1 MEGKRFIVSVVVS
14 VIFAVSGAY
23 SAFDAGDSLSEEPL
37 NIIRM
42 TPDGEDVP
50 PRRQITI
57 QFNRPVVP
65 LGRMDRTDEE
75 IPVEIEPSCNCQWR
89 WLNTSTLACQLG
101 EKDALRPATRYR
113 VTVQPG
119 IMTEDGSTI
128 SEVYEHE
135 FITERPKIRYAHF
148 SNWRSPGAPVIR
160 ITLDQPVTEDS
171 VEDHVYFS
179 LAEKD
184 AKRSQ
189 AKVEPDPEDYEKPRF
204 IRLIGERYYLDFGDQ
219 EPEKSD
225 DDLRQVDG
233 VEARRVWLV
242 SPEQELPLDTS
253 VALKI
258 EPGLVSAL
266 GPERGITDGIIVGFD
281 TFPGF
286 KFLGVR
292 CEADDLYLFR
302 ARFRIFNNR
311 EVLIE
316 PDDPLDSQPK
326 CNPLGRV
333 SLAFSSPV
341 IAEEVKRHVVITPDL
356 AGGRDDYDPWA
367 DRSGYSNLR
376 RAHRKGN
383 TYTVRLPEIL
393 KAWQEY
399 HIRSEPGT
407 LRDEFGRTL
416 PEPIDLRFFTDHRSP
431 HFDLIHNTAVLEKEV
446 DTEVPLVVTNL
457 DEVTLE
463 YARLTPEG
471 RKDELIRKMEIPE
484 VADVAFPIEL
494 GVRKM
499 LDGETG
505 AVYGRISSKPHVE
518 KYKCDYEF
526 FSQVTPYQLHV
537 KIGHFNTLVWV
548 TELDSG
554 EPVKGANV
562 RIYKDSIDSL
572 STEGTVL
579 EKAVTNDHGIA
590 ILAGTEKLDPN
601 LDTLRWWCEEGCF
614 ACQRLFVRVSKDQD
628 MALLPL
634 AREFTVD
641 TYRAS
646 QFTVHSRTTKPY
658 GHIHSWGT
666 TAQGVY
672 RVGDTIEYKL
682 YVRDQDNKT
691 FILPPLRTYKLEV
704 KDPKGKTVHEVRDM
718 ALSEFGAYQG
728 EFAVSKTGTVG
739 WYTFILAS
747 DFAELTWQPLRVLV
761 SDFTPSPFRVENEIN
776 GDLFHQDDE
785 VETTTYARLHSG
797 GPYTD
802 ASARVTARLNSRSFH
817 SKDPSAKGFIFDTES
832 DSRRQT
838 HTVFQSEE
846 MLDDEGKLFSR
857 FVLPDKEILYGRLT
871 VESAVRDDRGKSI
884 ACSVS
889 ADYVGRD
896 RFVGLKKTKWVFHE
910 DETSPIL
917 YLVVDEIGRP
927 VKGSEVAI
935 HVERL
940 VTKASRVKGAGN
952 AFLTEYVDEWIAVAE
967 KQYESTEEP
976 EAFEFVPS
984 EPGSFRITA
993 SIEDTKGRPHSTQI
1007 HAWVAGKGRV
1017 VWREPTDNSLQ
1028 IIPEQETYS
1037 VGDTARYLIKN
1048 PFPGATALVSIERY
1062 GVLRHWTEKLATS
1075 TPVIEFPVEPDDV
1088 PGFYLSVVVISPRVD
1103 KPLGDGNVDL
1113 GKPAFR
1119 MGYVSVPV
1127 KDPYKEIIVD
1137 VRPEKEV
1144 YKPRDNA
1151 RVELQ
1156 ARPRHADK
1164 QEPIE
1169 FAVTVLDEAVFDLLL
1184 NGRDYFDVY
1193 KGFYHLDG
1201 LDLKN
1206 YSLLTR
1212 LVGRQKFEKKGANS
1226 GGGGG
1231 PDVSMRSIFKF
1242 VSYWNP
1248 ALRADSKGRAT
1259 IEFEVPDNL
1268 TGWRVFAIAVTP
1280 TDRMGLGDEG
1290 FKVNRPTEIRP
1301 VMPNQ
1306 VTEGDRFKAG
1316 FSVMNRTE
1324 NPRILSVVIDVS
1336 GPLDQTGEEN
1346 SYKEKIELGPYKRTT
1361 VFMPIQTKG
1370 FGELDFAVTA
1380 RDSIDADGLRH
1391 ETPVN
1396 KRHSPETA
1404 ATYGTTIGDRVI
1416 ESLLFPEAIHRDV
1429 GGVSVVTSPTVIGNI
1444 EGAFRK
1450 MRDYPY
1456 TCWEQVLSKG
1466 VIASHYLSLRD
1477 YLPNDFIWEGS
1488 EGLPEETLELASNH
1502 QAPDG
1507 GMAYYIPANR
1517 YVSPFLSAY
1526 TALAFNWL
1534 RDSGYEIPEQV
1545 EKKLHNYLE
1554 GSLMRD
1560 VTPTFYTQG
1569 MSSTVRAVALAALAS
1584 HGRVSLSDLR
1594 RFQSH
1599 VPFMSLFGKA
1609 HYLQAAMDMEG
1620 AESLALEVA
1629 EQILGHSS
1637 QTGSKFLFNEELDD
1651 SFVRILATSVRAN
1664 AAILRAFVELSRKE
1678 YSKDLVGD
1686 IPFKLVRSI
1695 TQTRGSRDHWE
1706 NTQENMFCMNAL
1718 IEYSRIYESEAPEM
1732 TVCVLMDAE
1741 SIGKAAFRD
1750 LRDDPVTFERPM
1762 TEVDPGRKV
1771 EIEIEREGRGRLYYT
1786 ARMAFAPLEEHATR
1800 VNAGMEIRR
1809 EYSVERG
1816 GEWVLLASPMEIRR
1830 GELVRVDIFLS
1841 LPTARNF
1848 VVVDDPV
1855 PGGLEPISR
1864 DLATTSAVDAEKGAF
1879 KAAGG
1884 SWWFRFSDWRSYNVS
1899 RWCFY
1904 HKELR
1909 HDSVR
1914 FYSDFLPAGNYHLSY
1929 TAQTIAEGRFV
1940 VMPVHAEEMYD
1951 PDVFGKGIPGTLI
1964 VSDEE

>member
-14 VIFAVSGAY
+14 VIFAASGAY
-23 SAFDAGDSLSEEPL
+23 SAYHEGDFSSEEPL
-37 NIIRM
+37 KIIRM
-42 TPDGEDVP
+42 SPDGEDVP
-50 PRRQITI
+50 SGRQITI
-57 QFNRPVVP
+57 QFDRPVVP

-75 IPVEIEPSCNCQWR
+75 TPVEIEPSCNCQWR
-89 WLNTSTLACQLG
+89 WLNTSALACQLG
-101 EKDALRPATRYR
+101 EEDALRPATRYR
-113 VTVQPG
+113 IIVHPG
-119 IMTEDGSTI
+119 IMAQDGSTI

-148 SNWRSPGAPVIR
+148 RTWRSPGVPVIR
-160 ITLDQPVTEDS
+160 VTLDQPVSRDS

-179 LAEKD
+179 LAGKETI
-184 AKRSQ
+184 RSQ
-189 AKVEPDPEDYEKPRF
+189 AKVEPDQDDYEKPRF
-204 IRLIGERYYLDFGDQ
+204 IRLIGEKYYLDFGEQ
-219 EPEKSD
+219 EPEKSE

-253 VALKI
+253 VELKI

-266 GPERGITDGIIVGFD
+266 GPERGITEGIIVSFD

-292 CEADDLYLFR
+292 CKAEKLNLFR
-302 ARFRIFNNR
+302 SRFRVFNKR
-311 EVLIE
+311 EVLID
-316 PDDPLDSQPK
+316 PDAPLDSQPK

-341 IAEEVKRHVVITPDL
+341 IAQEVKEHAIITPDL

-367 DRSGYSNLR
+367 EIYGYSYLGGAN
-376 RAHRKGN
+376 RKGN
-383 TYTVRLPEIL
+383 TYTVPLPEIL

-416 PEPIDLRFFTDHRSP
+416 PEAIDLRFFTDHRSP

-463 YARLTPEG
+463 YKRLTPEG
-471 RKDELIRKMEIPE
+471 RKDKLTRKMEIPE
-484 VADVAFPIEL
+484 VEDVAFPIEL

-505 AVYGRISSKPHVE
+505 AVYGRISSKPHVD

-554 EPVKGANV
+554 EPVRGANIT
-562 RIYKDSIDSL
+562 IYKDSIESL

-579 EKAVTNDHGIA
+579 EKAVTDDQGIA

-601 LDTLRWWCEEGCF
+601 LDTLSWWCEEGCF

-646 QFTVHSRTTKPY
+646 QFTVYSRTTKPY

-691 FILPPLRTYKLEV
+691 FILPPLRTYRLEV
-704 KDPKGKTVHEVRDM
+704 KDPKGKTVHEVMDM

-728 EFAVSKTGTVG
+728 EFAVPKTGAVG
-739 WYTFILAS
+739 WYSFILAS
-747 DFAELTWQPLRVLV
+747 DFAEFSWQPLRVLV
-761 SDFTPSPFRVENEIN
+761 SDFTPSPFRVENEVN
-776 GDLFHQDDE
+776 VDLFHQNDE

-802 ASARVTARLNSRSFH
+802 ASARVTARLNSRSFLP
-817 SKDPSAKGFIFDTES
+817 KDPSAKGFIFDTDS
-832 DSRRQT
+832 DSRRET

-846 MLDDEGKLFSR
+846 MLDNEGRLVSR
-857 FVLPDKEILYGRLT
+857 FVLPDKGILYGRLT

-884 ACSVS
+884 ACSIS

-896 RFVGLKKTKWVFHE
+896 RFVGLKKTKWVFYE
-910 DETSPIL
+910 DETSPIS

-927 VKGSEVAI
+927 VKGTEVDI
-935 HVERL
+935 LVERL
-940 VTKASRVKGAGN
+940 VTRASRVKGAGN

-967 KQYESTEEP
+967 KQYHSTEET
-976 EAFEFVPS
+976 ETFEFVPS
-984 EPGSFRITA
+984 EPGCYRITA

-1007 HAWVAGKGRV
+1007 DAWVAGKGRV
-1017 VWREPTDNSLQ
+1017 VWREPADNSLQ
-1028 IIPEQETYS
+1028 IIPEQGAYS

-1048 PFPGATALVSIERY
+1048 PFPGAIALVTIERY
-1062 GVLRHWTEKLATS
+1062 GVLRHWTERLATS
-1075 TPVIEFPVEPDDV
+1075 TPIIEFQVQPDDV

-1103 KPLGDGNVDL
+1103 KPLGDGNIDL
-1113 GKPAFR
+1113 GKPTFR

-1137 VRPEKEV
+1137 VKPQKEV
-1144 YKPRDNA
+1144 CKPRDTV

-1156 ARPRHADK
+1156 ASPRHAEK

-1193 KGFYHLDG
+1193 KGFYDLDG

-1212 LVGRQKFEKKGANS
+1212 LVGRQRFEKKGANS

-1231 PDVSMRSIFKF
+1231 PDVSMRSVFKF

-1248 ALRADSKGRAT
+1248 ALKADSKGRAT

-1268 TGWRVFAIAVTP
+1268 TGWRVFAMAVTP
-1280 TDRMGLGDEG
+1280 SDRMGLGDEG

-1306 VTEGDRFKAG
+1306 VTEGDRFEAG

-1324 NPRILSVVIDVS
+1324 KPRTLSVTVDVS
-1336 GPLDQTGEEN
+1336 GPMDQTGEETVH
-1346 SYKEKIELGPYKRTT
+1346 KEKIVLGPYKRTT
-1361 VFMPIQTKG
+1361 VFMPIQTMG
-1370 FGELDFAVTA
+1370 FGELKFAVTA
-1380 RDSIDADGLRH
+1380 RDAIDADGLKH
-1391 ETPVN
+1391 VTPVH
-1396 KRHSPETA
+1396 RRRSPETA

-1416 ESLLFPEAIHRDV
+1416 ESLLFPEGIHTDV
-1429 GGVSVVTSPTVIGNI
+1429 GGVSVVTSPTVIGNV

-1466 VIASHYLSLRD
+1466 VMAAHYLNLRD
-1477 YLPNDFIWEGS
+1477 YLPKDFIWEGS
-1488 EGLPEETLELASNH
+1488 EGLPEKTLELASNH

-1507 GMAYYIPANR
+1507 GMAYYVPADR

-1534 RDSGYEIPEQV
+1534 RDSGYQIPEQV
-1545 EKKLHNYLE
+1545 EKKLHGYLE
-1554 GSLMRD
+1554 GLLMRD
-1560 VTPTFYTQG
+1560 VVPTFYTQG
-1569 MSSTVRAVALAALAS
+1569 MSSTVRATALAALAS

-1599 VPFMSLFGKA
+1599 VPSMSLFGEA
-1609 HYLQAAMDMEG
+1609 HYLQAAMEIEG
-1620 AESLALEVA
+1620 AESIALDVA

-1637 QTGSKFLFNEELDD
+1637 QTGGKFLFNEELDD
-1651 SFVRILATSVRAN
+1651 SFVRILATPLRAN
-1664 AAILRAFVELSRKE
+1664 AAILKAFVELSEKK
-1678 YSKDLVGD
+1678 YGKDLVSD
-1686 IPFKLVRSI
+1686 IPFKLIRSI
-1695 TQTRGSRDHWE
+1695 TQARGNRDHWE
-1706 NTQENMFCMNAL
+1706 NTQENMFCVNAL
-1718 IEYSRIYESEAPEM
+1718 TEYCRIYESEAPEM
-1732 TVCVLMDAE
+1732 TVRVLMDNE
-1741 SIGKAAFRD
+1741 LIGRKAFTD
-1750 LRDDPVTFERPM
+1750 LRDHPGTFERPM
-1762 TEVDPGRKV
+1762 TDGDSGRKA
-1771 EIEIEREGRGRLYYT
+1771 EIGIEREGRGRLYYAT
-1786 ARMAFAPLEEHATR
+1786 RVSFSPLEEHAIR

-1809 EYSVERG
+1809 ECSVERE
-1816 GEWVLLASPMEIRR
+1816 GEWVLLSNPMEIRR

-1841 LPTARNF
+1841 LPTVRNF

-1864 DLATTSAVDAEKGAF
+1864 DLATTSAVDAEEGAF
-1879 KAAGG
+1879 KAASG
-1884 SWWFRFSDWRSYNVS
+1884 SWWFQFSDWRAYNVS

-1914 FYSDFLPAGNYHLSY
+1914 FYSDYLPAGNYHLSY
-1929 TAQTIAEGRFV
+1929 TAQAIAAGRFMA
-1940 VMPVHAEEMYD
+1940 MPVHAEEMYD
-1951 PDVFGKGIPGTLI
+1951 PDVFGKGMPGTLI
-1964 VSDEE
+1964 VSDEK